1 MSKDALILAVLRGN
15 TLSCMKGILLIS
27 PGQNNGVVKQLAQGG
42 ISKIGLVFILNDT
55 VIC

>member
-27 PGQNNGVVKQLAQGG
+27 PGQDNGVVKQLAQGG